1 MFAVIQTGG
10 KQYTVHPGDTVEVE
24 LLPFAPDTVVDL
36 DQVLLVATDSET
48 LVGAPLVEGAVV
60 KATVARQG
68 RGKKIIVFKYRSKK
82 RYRRKTGHRQNYT
95 YLTIDEVVVN
105 GASYKA
111 EEQPLEEEQAVDEA
125 EPGMEET
132 EEAEETT
139 A

>member
-10 KQYTVHPGDTVEVE
+10 KQYTVHPGDTLEVE
-24 LLPFAPDTVVDL
+24 LLPFVPGTAVDL
-36 DQVLLVATDSET
+36 DQVLLIATDSET
-48 LVGAPLVEGAVV
+48 LVGAPLVAGAVV
-60 KATVARQG
+60 KTTVARQG

-105 GASYKA
+105 GTSYRAEAKA
-111 EEQPLEEEQAVDEA
+111 VA
-125 EPGMEET
+125 EPD
-132 EEAEETT
+132 EEATVETT

>member
-10 KQYTVHPGDTVEVE
+10 KQYTVHPGDTLEVE
-24 LLPFAPDTVVDL
+24 LLPFVPGTAVDL

-48 LVGAPLVEGAVV
+48 LVGAPLVADAVV
-60 KATVARQG
+60 KTTVARQG

-82 RYRRKTGHRQNYT
+82 RYRRKAGHRQNYT

-105 GASYKA
+105 GTSYKA
-111 EEQPLEEEQAVDEA
+111 EEKAVAEA
-125 EPGMEET
+125 EPEV
-132 EEAEETT
+132 EAADVEETT